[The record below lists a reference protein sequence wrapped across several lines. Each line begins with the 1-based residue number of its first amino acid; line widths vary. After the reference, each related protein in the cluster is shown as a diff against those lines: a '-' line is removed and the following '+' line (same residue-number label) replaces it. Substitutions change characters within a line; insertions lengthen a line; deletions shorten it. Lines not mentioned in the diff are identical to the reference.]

1 MSASLQVPLNP
12 KTIEGDCDEGGDV
25 ILRMG
30 SKPLELSPLA
40 RPRVYTRLGTLGAY
54 SEEVGSSSLTMQ
66 TLAGATLDPFVRRDA
81 GTVVQDEVVRISSQE
96 FFSSWCSAIAVAVP
110 LFLLNYSSCV
120 SYAMLIAVNS
130 PLDAN
135 VITAMHLF
143 SCGYTMI
150 MLPLHSSCRL
160 IVPSVDISIT
170 IFYQHVV
177 QDVVLGAVAAGQISE
192 EVAAATA
199 LLALPLNTL
208 LMSLTFWVV
217 GHYRATVVISY
228 LPYAV
233 IAGFLG
239 SIGWAI
245 FAGSFAV
252 LVEGSSGFA
261 DAAKRATSQ
270 HPYQLASAVAMVLA
284 TFIMRSTNLPQK
296 IVAVGP
302 MCAAFLL
309 FWIVATGTGSTIPDL
324 KTSGWL
330 FPSADPTPFWHM
342 WTEQQPWLVDPSLLC
357 PRFGTFVGLGIVLVL
372 SLTLRIAGIEGSM
385 GVVIDIDEEVKWTGI
400 SNVGAGLCGTLL
412 GTHSPGLTTFNKEA
426 GSTDVKAGLVTAFL
440 TLGLWLSG
448 LPVMN
453 ALPRFLLAG
462 ILMNLGF
469 VMLLEW
475 MWFSRNKVGLSG
487 LAVIYAQVVGSA
499 LFGLL
504 PSVAI
509 GVAVACFS
517 AQAQIMTMHVLKYHL
532 SGRTVHSSFVRSEEE
547 FQQLQRSKHK
557 IEVLGLEGNLCEG
570 PMIRLLQY
578 VKKYINQCKKVQY
591 FILDFNFCQ
600 AANASGCALIAKLD
614 KILADTCISVLY
626 TNTGEGMADRLISFG
641 VSSSKIYH
649 NSEEGPAFDR
659 ALRHFEDKLLEGAG
673 FKLSAGSFKTS
684 MPEEKLALGLASTL
698 SINGESASRLAAAG
712 KWHVLGVGDVL
723 TRQGMLSESLYV
735 GVEKQSAVKETMDVG
750 QSVGPP
756 HLLSVTELGALAG
769 AECVL
774 YNQRAQVTSTVSAAA
789 SHVFSI
795 SREALLKVI
804 EEEPALYAGVTRTAA
819 MQLLRRN
826 DALRQAVELNKG
838 GGWAGAYFDRIT
850 ASTTSCIQS
859 SPLPSRRSYRRKNS
873 IVFAASS
880 WVKSRDDSSLAHD
893 L

>member
-1 MSASLQVPLNP
+1 MSAALRAPFLPTDIVTNGGE
-12 KTIEGDCDEGGDV
+12 EGEENV
-25 ILRMG
+25 LTRTE
-30 SKPLELSPLA
+30 SKPFELSPLVPTLGY
-40 RPRVYTRLGTLGAY
+40 RRLGTWGDDPKP
-54 SEEVGSSSLTMQ
+54 STPMHTVP
-66 TLAGATLDPFVRRDA
+66 GATLDPFVRGPQETIVEWDDLR
-81 GTVVQDEVVRISSQE
+81 VSSLKA
-96 FFSSWCSAIAVAVP
+96 FSSWCSAIAVAMP

-120 SYAMLIAVNS
+120 SYSMLIAVGS

-135 VITAMHLF
+135 VITAMNMF
-143 SCGYTMI
+143 SCGFTMI
-150 MLPLHSSCRL
+150 MLPLHGSCPL

-170 IFYQHVV
+170 IFYQKVV
-177 QDVVLGAVAAGQISE
+177 QDVVLGAVAAGHISD

-208 LMSLTFWVV
+208 LMSLTFWMV

-245 FAGSFAV
+245 FTGSFAV
-252 LVEGSSGFA
+252 LVEGSSGAA
-261 DAAKRATSQ
+261 DAAKQAAFG
-270 HPYQLASAVAMVLA
+270 HPCQLASAVAMVA
-284 TFIMRSTNLPQK
+284 ASFIMRSTNLPQR

-309 FWIVATGTGSTIPDL
+309 FWIVAVGAGSSMEDL
-324 KTSGWL
+324 QTSGWL
-330 FPSADPTPFWHM
+330 FPSADPIPFWHV
-342 WTEQQPWLVDPSLLC
+342 WAKQQPWLVDLNLLC

-385 GVVIDIDEEVKWTGI
+385 GVVIDIDEEVRWTGI
-400 SNVGAGLCGTLL
+400 ANIGAGLCGTLL

-426 GSTDVKAGLVTAFL
+426 GSTDGKAGRVTAVL

-475 MWFSRNKVGLSG
+475 MWFARAKVGLPG
-487 LAVIYAQVVGSA
+487 LAVIYAQVISSA
-499 LFGLL
+499 LLGLL

-517 AQAQIMTMHVLKYHL
+517 AQAQLMTMHVLKFHL
-532 SGRTVHSSFVRSEEE
+532 SGRTVRSSFVRSEGEN
-547 FQQLQRSKHK
+547 QALQRFKHK

-578 VKKYINQCKKVQY
+578 VKKYVAQCKEIQY
-591 FILDFNFCQ
+591 LIIDFRSCQ
-600 AANASGCALIAKLD
+600 AANASGCALISKLD
-614 KILADTCISVLY
+614 KILADKGVDVLY
-626 TNTGEGMADRLISFG
+626 TNAGAGMAERLISFG
-641 VSSSKIYH
+641 VSPSKID
-649 NSEEGPAFDR
+649 NSSEEGQSFDC
-659 ALRHFEDKLLEGAG
+659 ALRKFEDKLLRETG
-673 FKLSAGSFKTS
+673 FTLEAGSFKTS
-684 MPEEKLALGLASTL
+684 MSKDKLVVGLASTL
-698 SINGESASRLAAAG
+698 SISGESARRLAAAG
-712 KWHVLGVGDVL
+712 EWHVMRAGQVL
-723 TRQGMLSESLYV
+723 TRQGMLSERLYV
-735 GVEKQSAVKETMDVG
+735 GVEKQSAVMETMDVG

-756 HLLSVTELGALAG
+756 HRLSVSELGALAG

-774 YNQRAQVTSTVSAAA
+774 YNQRAQVTSTVSTAA

-804 EEEPALYAGVTRTAA
+804 EEEPTLYAGVARTAA

-826 DALRQAVELNKG
+826 DALRQAVETNKG
-838 GGWAGAYFDRIT
+838 GGWAGAYFDRVT
-850 ASTTSCIQS
+850 ASASACIEP
-859 SPLPSRRSYRRKNS
+859 SPMPIRRQYRRTNS
-873 IVFAASS
+873 IVRAAST
-880 WVKSRDDSSLAHD
+880 WVKSRSTCSLEHD